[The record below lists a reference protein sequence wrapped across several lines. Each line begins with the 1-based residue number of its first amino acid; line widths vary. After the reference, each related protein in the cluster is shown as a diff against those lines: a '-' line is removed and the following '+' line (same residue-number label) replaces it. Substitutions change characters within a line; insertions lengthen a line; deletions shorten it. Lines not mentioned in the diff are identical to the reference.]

1 MRLNLRYCLN
11 IIFPFLSLCLI
22 YLLLNGL
29 FIDKIDQIKKL
40 PSSGSIKIIGSII
53 IITSLLYFLN
63 FKLKKYNFIL
73 ISFFGLIFLTLITN
87 TLFQLLIVLFLL
99 FSSAILGSNI
109 RYILKI
115 KLNDD
120 VLTNILLG
128 LGILSFIS
136 YITLHFKINYI
147 WLYFSF
153 LFFIIFINLN
163 YACKLLN
170 NIKNY
175 THHLVS
181 QKLSNP
187 FLLSLILSL
196 FIVYFI
202 LSLVPQYNSDALAYH
217 LYIPN
222 YIKHNLF
229 WHFDAQNLVFALFP
243 NTATWINSIIFI
255 LGGNEF
261 SLNFLLTIYI
271 IFICLIIRKILL
283 FFQTSCKNICYI
295 IIIFLS
301 TPLTIFLNIS
311 LQSEVLWSLFF
322 LASFYYLILATEKKD
337 NFYSSIWLSALFYSF
352 AVSTKQQALLASPVY
367 LIYVLYNYKNFLK
380 KDAIILL
387 TIIFFT
393 FLIFGLSSYL
403 EALYLTGNPTFPFFN
418 SIFKSPFYPPVQF
431 SAYWKEGFDVNLIYL
446 FTFFSEKYY
455 EGSVGSFGFQWLIL
469 LPLILLIYLF
479 NLKNNNHGFI
489 LLSALIVFCLIFY
502 FTSYLRYVFPAFIL
516 FLIFFG
522 MTLNNKNI
530 IRLNSF
536 NFKVL
541 NNLII
546 LTIILNLL
554 FITTAHWGYRNF
566 SYKNIFNTEEFNKN
580 STPIK
585 HLASKVNELN
595 LFNENVIFFS
605 QPFASVLNAKAIYTN
620 WYNTTINTKIN
631 LSGNSDDLLKIF
643 KEYKIKF
650 LIIDSNDTYYQN
662 KKKIIDTLIE
672 PVFLHPFMN
681 VGVYKLKEKYEWSLQ
696 LLKNPNFED
705 NTGWSKFSE
714 KNFLDNQDNIKIV
727 NPAIF
732 QEIKVEPNQ
741 IIKHSLLAKCFK
753 EPASGRNQIN
763 WSDKEKKFIGV
774 SIKVFTC
781 TEDWQEQSMIIK
793 VPEKAAYGIVYTN
806 SHTNIPILVKSN
818 SLFIK

>member
-11 IIFPFLSLCLI
+11 IIFPFLSLYLI

-63 FKLKKYNFIL
+63 FRLKKYNFIL
-73 ISFFGLIFLTLITN
+73 ISFFGLTFLTLITN

-136 YITLHFKINYI
+136 YITIHFQINYN
-147 WLYFSF
+147 WLYFGF
-153 LFFIIFINLN
+153 LFFIIFVNLN
-163 YACKLLN
+163 YACKLFD
-170 NIKNY
+170 NIRNY
-175 THHLVS
+175 TYNLVS
-181 QKLSNP
+181 QKLRNP

-202 LSLVPQYNSDALAYH
+202 LSLVPQNNYDALAYH

-229 WHFDAQNLVFALFP
+229 WHFDSQNFVFAAFP

-283 FFQTSCKNICYI
+283 FYKTSSKNICYI

-301 TPLTIFLNIS
+301 TPLSIFLNIS
-311 LQSEVLWSLFF
+311 LQTDVLWSLFF
-322 LASFYYLILATEKKD
+322 LKSFYYLILATKKKD
-337 NFYSSIWLSALFYSF
+337 NFYSSILLSALFYSF
-352 AVSTKQQALLASPVY
+352 AVSTKHQALLLFPIY
-367 LIYVLYNYKNFLK
+367 LIYILYNYKNFLN
-380 KDAIILL
+380 KDATILL
-387 TIIFFT
+387 TKIFFI
-393 FLIFGLSSYL
+393 FLIFGLSTYL
-403 EALYLTGNPTFPFFN
+403 ESWYLTDNPIFPWFN
-418 SIFKSPFYPPVQF
+418 SIFKSPFYPLINFVH
-431 SAYWKEGFDVNLIYL
+431 YKEGFDVNLIYL
-446 FTFFSEKYY
+446 FTFFSEKYF

-469 LPLILLIYLF
+469 LPLILLIYVF

-489 LLSALIVFCLIFY
+489 LLSALIVFFLIFY
-502 FTSYLRYVFPAFIL
+502 FTSYLRYVFIAFIL

-522 MTLNNKNI
+522 ITINNKNT

-541 NNLII
+541 SNLII

-554 FITTAHWGYRNF
+554 FITSAHWGYRNF

-580 STPIK
+580 SAPIK
-585 HLASKVNELN
+585 YLASIVNELN

-605 QPFASVLNAKAIYTN
+605 QPFASVLNAKAIFTN
-620 WYNTTINTKIN
+620 WYNITIEAKIN
-631 LSGNSDDLLKIF
+631 LSKNSEDLLKIF

-650 LIIDSNDTYYQN
+650 LIIETDNRFYLN
-662 KKKIIDTLIE
+662 KKKIIDSLTE

-681 VGVYKLKEKYEWSLQ
+681 VGIYKLKEKHEWSLQ

-705 NTGWSKFSE
+705 NDGWSKFSE

-727 NPAIF
+727 NPEIF

-741 IIKHSLLAKCFK
+741 IIKHTLLTKCFK
-753 EPASGRNQIN
+753 ETTSGRNQIK

-781 TEDWQEQSMIIK
+781 TENWQEQSMIIK